1 MAITAAVDAF
11 VSYFDSA
18 PADGSAFTAA
28 AAAAAAAAVA
38 DATVFAAAVLL
49 LL

>member
-1 MAITAAVDAF
+1 MAITAAVDTF

-28 AAAAAAAAVA
+28 AAAAAAAA